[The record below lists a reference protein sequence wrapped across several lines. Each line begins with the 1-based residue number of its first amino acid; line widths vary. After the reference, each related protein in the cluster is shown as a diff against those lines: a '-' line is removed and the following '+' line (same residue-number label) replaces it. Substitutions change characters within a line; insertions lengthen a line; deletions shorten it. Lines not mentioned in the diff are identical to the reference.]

1 MTMMVSKGP
10 DPGPKNEHRT
20 KDTFETNNINVVER
34 FHQGS
39 VLGRFK
45 HKHDDRFNH
54 TQKVSPKT
62 FFESNLNSELQCKCG
77 NSLKTC
83 HFPNFGQNV
92 EKVLKSST
100 FFYCL

>member
-54 TQKVSPKT
+54 TQKVSPK
-62 FFESNLNSELQCKCG
+62 SSLNLILIQNCNVNVETA
-77 NSLKTC
+77 LK
-83 HFPNFGQNV
+83 PAISQILVKNV